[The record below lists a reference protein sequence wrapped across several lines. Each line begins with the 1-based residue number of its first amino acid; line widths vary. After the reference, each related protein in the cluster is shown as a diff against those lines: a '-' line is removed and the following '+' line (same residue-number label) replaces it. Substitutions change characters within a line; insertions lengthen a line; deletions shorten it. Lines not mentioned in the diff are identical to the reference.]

1 MIRRLLP
8 WNIFKKKLK
17 AYKNKIIIMK
27 KKKRRKKNI
36 ESLLHI
42 AYFRSNLCRH
52 TNPAIPSP
60 SSRHGGGI

>member
-1 MIRRLLP
+1 
-8 WNIFKKKLK
+8 
-17 AYKNKIIIMK
+17 MK
-27 KKKRRKKNI
+27 KKKEEKKNI